1 MRLEYPGEA
10 HEKIAENRLSVIR
23 MRMDQASPFDWTQG
37 RAFLAT
43 VEAGSLSKAARVLG
57 LTQPTLSRQ
66 VAGLEAALGVVLF
79 ERVGRALVL
88 TDTGRD
94 LVDHFR
100 DMGAAA
106 ERIALAAA
114 GQSQALEGR
123 VTISASDAFAVHVL
137 TPLLPELQ
145 RIAPGIEVEVLASN
159 TISDLQRREADIAIR
174 HLRPVEPELIGR
186 QVGEWRARLY
196 ASTSYLDRR
205 GRPLVPD
212 DLAEHDL
219 LGFAPVERLVATL
232 TTFGLP
238 VTRRNFRHVTDN
250 GLVLAGMAE
259 RGLGIAVTPS
269 GFAARMAGLEP
280 VLPDWPGIPVPLW
293 LIAHRELQT
302 SRRIR
307 VVFDFLAEAL
317 GRG

>member
-1 MRLEYPGEA
+1 MRLC
-10 HEKIAENRLSVIR
+10 
-23 MRMDQASPFDWTQG
+23 MDERAAFDWTQA

-43 VEAGSLSKAARVLG
+43 VEAGSLSKAAMVLG

-79 ERVGRALVL
+79 ERVGRVLVL
-88 TDTGRD
+88 TETGRD
-94 LVDHFR
+94 LLDHFR

-106 ERIALAAA
+106 ERIALTAA
-114 GQSQALEGR
+114 GRSQALEGR
-123 VTISASDAFAVHVL
+123 VTISASDAFAVYVL

-145 RIAPGIEVEVLASN
+145 SLAPGIEVEVLASN

-196 ASTSYLDRR
+196 ATPEYLDRR
-205 GRPLVPD
+205 GRPASPD
-212 DLAEHDL
+212 DLEGHDM
-219 LGFAPVERLVATL
+219 LGFAPVERLVTTL
-232 TTFGLP
+232 NAFGLP
-238 VTRRNFRHVTDN
+238 VSRRNFRHVTDN

-259 RGLGIAVTPS
+259 RGLGIAVTPEV
-269 GFAARMAGLEP
+269 FAARMAGLEP

-293 LIAHRELQT
+293 LIAHREVQT
-302 SRRIR
+302 SRRVR

-317 GRG
+317 GRS

>member
-1 MRLEYPGEA
+1 
-10 HEKIAENRLSVIR
+10 
-23 MRMDQASPFDWTQG
+23 MDKPISRFDWTQA

-43 VEAGSLSKAARVLG
+43 VEAGSLSQAAKVLS

-88 TDTGRD
+88 TETGRD
-94 LVDHFR
+94 LLDHFR

-114 GQSQALEGR
+114 GRSTALEGR

-145 RIAPGIEVEVLASN
+145 ALAPGIEVEVLASN
-159 TISDLQRREADIAIR
+159 TISDLQRREADIAVR

-196 ASTSYLDRR
+196 ASSGYLARR
-205 GRPLVPD
+205 GRPAVPE
-212 DLAEHDL
+212 DLAGHDL

-232 TTFGLP
+232 TALGLP

-250 GLVLAGMAE
+250 GLVLAAMAE
-259 RGLGIAVTPS
+259 RGLGVAVMPS
-269 GFAARMAGLEP
+269 VFAERLAGMEP

-307 VVFDFLAEAL
+307 IVFDFLAEAL